1 MTDWATVAEIGT
13 AAGTLVLAT
22 ATFGATRS
30 ANRAA
35 RVAERAFEARLRP
48 LLVPSRVADPA
59 EKIMWGDNHWT
70 RLPGGRASVE
80 VGEGAVYL
88 TMAVR
93 NVGSGMAVI
102 HGWRAE
108 PSPGFPLERQPELLQ
123 HRELQDHPEL
133 DEFRAQGRDLYVPPG
148 DSSFWQGAFRA
159 RDDRDE
165 REREEM
171 VEAIGRRE
179 LITIFLLYGD
189 AEGGQRTISRFA
201 LAPPGEQAEDQ
212 NVWIESVNRHWNLDR
227 SDPR

>member
-1 MTDWATVAEIGT
+1 MADWATIAEVST
-13 AAGTLVLAT
+13 AVGTLVLAT

-48 LLVPSRVADPA
+48 LLVPSRTEDPA
-59 EKIMWGDNHWT
+59 EKIMWGDQHWT

-80 VGEGAVYL
+80 LGEGAVYL
-88 TMAVR
+88 TMSLR

-102 HGWRAE
+102 HGWRAT

-123 HRELQDHPEL
+123 HPELQERPDL

-148 DSSFWQGAFRA
+148 DSSFWQGAFRD
-159 RDDRDE
+159 RDERDE

-171 VEAIGRRE
+171 ADAIRRRE
-179 LITIFLLYGD
+179 MITVFLLYGD
-189 AEGGQRTISRFA
+189 YEGGQRTLSRFA
-201 LAPPGEQAEDQ
+201 LVPPGENADDQ

>member
-1 MTDWATVAEIGT
+1 LTDWATVAEIAT
-13 AAGTLVLAT
+13 ATGTLVLAL

-48 LLVPSRVADPA
+48 LLVPSRVEDPA
-59 EKIMWGDNHWT
+59 EKIMWGDQHWT

-80 VGEGAVYL
+80 VGDEAVYL
-88 TMAVR
+88 TMSLR

-102 HGWRAE
+102 HGWRAL
-108 PSPGFPLERQPELLQ
+108 PSPGFTLELQPEWLQ
-123 HRELQDHPEL
+123 HPELQQHPDL

-148 DSSFWQGAFRA
+148 DSSFWQGAFRD
-159 RDDRDE
+159 RDERDE

-171 VEAIGRRE
+171 AASIGRRE
-179 LITIFLLYGD
+179 MIAIFLLYGD
-189 AEGGQRTISRFA
+189 SEGGQRTISRFS
-201 LAPPGEQAEDQ
+201 LVPPGEQAEDQ